1 MSQTLYIETNEEV
14 TAIIDRIKNIA
25 DAEVVLVIPKK
36 AAILQ
41 SILNLKIL
49 KRQLGNLGKEAVIV
63 TSDKLGKNIA
73 SRADFIVK
81 QKLDWENSNRS
92 VGDSSQKQEE
102 KIQLKLPVQ
111 PTAPDSIV
119 KKASSPIRQVEP
131 RKLKMSDIIKK
142 SNDDIFVKSMDN
154 NQNEQNPKV
163 EATIS
168 ADNTFQDTDASL
180 DKDKQKS
187 DNTQKSGIIP
197 KKVRMF
203 IQESPPPK
211 KVILLP
217 SFGKKFFFA
226 ISLATLLVVGV
237 VLFLILPTA
246 AVVIESKTQLI
257 TQDIDLIVD
266 KAASEVDKN
275 ELKIPGKLIE
285 VSKEA
290 TKEFSATGKKQIKE
304 KAAGTITVYNEWDSQ
319 SQTLV
324 ENTRF
329 ISEDDKLFRS
339 IKTVVV
345 PGFKRSAG
353 QDIAGSTAVKVIAD
367 EPGEESNIKPSRFSI
382 PGLKGTIKYDKIYG
396 VSTEPMIGG
405 RVEQINIVSE
415 DDFSKA
421 KKTTEESLRGEL
433 INEIKNK
440 SDGQSSIVDNAIS
453 ANKTEFTSTKK
464 IGEEAK
470 SFTLTLKIN
479 GAVLSF
485 NENDI
490 ISLSKDTVKA
500 PFDHYLLVGEPKLTY
515 GQADLDLK
523 NGKMS
528 LKVYSEIIASSQL
541 DKKNILENI
550 KGKDVEELQNYFAN
564 ISEVENVDVRFWPFW
579 VKSIPRVESKINIDI
594 K

>member
-1 MSQTLYIETNEEV
+1 MSKTLYIETNEEV

-49 KRQLGNLGKEAVIV
+49 KRQLGDLGKQAVIV

-81 QKLDWENSNRS
+81 QKLDWGNSTR
-92 VGDSSQKQEE
+92 KQEE
-102 KIQLKLPVQ
+102 KNEFKPPIK
-111 PTAPDSIV
+111 SITSDLTE
-119 KKASSPIRQVEP
+119 KKVNPPIRQIDFP
-131 RKLKMSDIIKK
+131 KLKMSDIIKRG
-142 SNDDIFVKSMDN
+142 NDDIFVKLSEDN
-154 NQNEQNPKV
+154 QGEQGPKIQ
-163 EATIS
+163 TTMSPNNIS
-168 ADNTFQDTDASL
+168 QAEEE
-180 DKDKQKS
+180 QKS
-187 DNTQKSGIIP
+187 DDIEKNNTIP
-197 KKVRMF
+197 KKIRMF
-203 IQESPPPK
+203 IKKPPPKK

-217 SFGKKFFFA
+217 SFGKKLFFA
-226 ISLATLLVVGV
+226 ISLATLLIVGI

-246 AVVIESKTQLI
+246 VVVVEPKTQLI
-257 TQDIDLIVD
+257 TQDIDLIID
-266 KAASEVDKN
+266 KTISEVDKN
-275 ELKIPGKLIE
+275 ELKVPGKLIE

-304 KAAGTITVYNEWDSQ
+304 KALGTIIVYNEWDSQ

-329 ISEDDKLFRS
+329 ISDNGKLFKS
-339 IKTVVV
+339 IKTAVV

-353 QDIAGSTAVKVIAD
+353 QDIAGSTTVTVAAD

-396 VSTEPMIGG
+396 VSTEPMTGG
-405 RVEQINIVSE
+405 RVEQINVVSE

-421 KKTTEESLRGEL
+421 KKMTEESLRGEL
-433 INEIKNK
+433 INEIKDK
-440 SDGQSSIVDNAIS
+440 SDVQSSIVDNAIS
-453 ANKTEFTSTKK
+453 TNKAEFTSTKK

-470 SFTLTLKIN
+470 SFALTLKIN
-479 GAVLSF
+479 GAALAFS
-485 NENDI
+485 ESDI

-500 PFDHYLLVGEPKLTY
+500 PFSNYSLVGEPKLTY

-528 LKVYSEIIASSQL
+528 LKVYSEITASSRL
-541 DKKNILENI
+541 EKNSILENI

-564 ISEVENVDVRFWPFW
+564 ISEAGNVDVKFWPFW
-579 VKSIPRVESKINIDI
+579 VKSIPRIESKINVDI

>member
-1 MSQTLYIETNEEV
+1 MSKTLYIETNEEV
-14 TAIIDRIKNIA
+14 TAIIDRVKNIV

-49 KRQLGNLGKEAVIV
+49 KRQLDDLGKQTVIV

-81 QKLDWENSNRS
+81 QKLDWENSNRLI
-92 VGDSSQKQEE
+92 GDSTRKQEE
-102 KIQLKLPVQ
+102 ENEFKPPIQSTTSNL
-111 PTAPDSIV
+111 TV
-119 KKASSPIRQVEP
+119 KKIDPH
-131 RKLKMSDIIKK
+131 KLKMSDIIKRD
-142 SNDDIFVKSMDN
+142 NDDIFVKLPENSQGEQELKIQTTMSPN
-154 NQNEQNPKV
+154 N
-163 EATIS
+163 IS
-168 ADNTFQDTDASL
+168 QA
-180 DKDKQKS
+180 KEEQKS
-187 DNTQKSGIIP
+187 DDIEKNNAIP
-197 KKVRMF
+197 KKIRMF
-203 IQESPPPK
+203 IKEPPPAK

-217 SFGKKFFFA
+217 SFGKKLFFA
-226 ISLATLLVVGV
+226 ISLATLLVVGI
-237 VLFLILPTA
+237 VLFLILPTV
-246 AVVIESKTQLI
+246 AVVVEPKTQLV
-257 TQDIDLIVD
+257 TQDIDLIID
-266 KAASEVDKN
+266 KTISEVDKN
-275 ELKIPGKLIE
+275 ELKVPGKLIE

-304 KAAGTITVYNEWDSQ
+304 KASGTITVYNEWDSQ

-329 ISEDDKLFRS
+329 ISDNGKLFKS
-339 IKTVVV
+339 AKTVVA

-353 QDIAGSTAVKVIAD
+353 QDIAGSTTVTVVAD

-396 VSTEPMIGG
+396 VSIKPMAGG
-405 RVEQINIVSE
+405 RIEQINVVSE

-433 INEIKNK
+433 INEIKGK

-453 ANKTEFTSTKK
+453 ANKAEFTSTKK
-464 IGEEAK
+464 VGEEAK
-470 SFTLTLKIN
+470 SFALTLKIN
-479 GAVLSF
+479 GAALAF
-485 NENDI
+485 NESDI
-490 ISLSKDTVKA
+490 ISLSKDTIKA
-500 PFDHYLLVGEPKLTY
+500 PFSNYSLVGEPKLTY

-528 LKVYSEIIASSQL
+528 LKVYSEITASSQL
-541 DKKNILENI
+541 EKNNILENI

-564 ISEVENVDVRFWPFW
+564 INEVGNVDVKFWPFW
-579 VKSIPRVESKINIDI
+579 VKSIPRIESKINIDI